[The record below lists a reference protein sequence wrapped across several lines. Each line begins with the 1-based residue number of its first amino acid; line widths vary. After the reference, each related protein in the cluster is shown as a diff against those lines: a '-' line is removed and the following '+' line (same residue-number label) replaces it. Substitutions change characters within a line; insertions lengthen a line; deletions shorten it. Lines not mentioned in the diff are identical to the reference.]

1 MSGENDIFDYVVVG
15 AGTGGCVVA
24 SRLAEDPSVRVALI
38 EAGPDHTHPFI
49 HVPATVG
56 AAIGTPKLNWRF
68 MTSPQPHLNNRP
80 IPVPRGH
87 VVGGSGSINGM
98 VYFRGQ
104 PRDFDD
110 WAAAGNPGWSYHE
123 VLPYF
128 LRSENNENFAGSPY
142 HGQGGPM
149 NVKFVPKPNPMSGA
163 FLSAMDLLGYKPNS
177 DFNGPD
183 PEGYGP
189 RQGTIL
195 NGRRVSTATAYLEAA
210 RKRPNFTL
218 LTGTR
223 VARVVIESGRATG
236 VDVLPDSELAR
247 GSKATGSGAAG
258 GAGATSGTSAR
269 SGTSGTSGTNSGSAA
284 SDTAS
289 ANTAGGTRLDGA
301 RRLIARREVVVCGGA
316 VLSPQILMLS
326 GIGDG
331 AALKA
336 QGIEVRHHLPGVGAN
351 YHDHLAAALLL
362 EMSNTESYGI
372 SLRTLPR
379 GVANLIEYALF
390 RSGPLSSNV
399 FECNAFVR
407 TRPELDRPDIQV
419 VFQAARRNKNTFPF
433 PLGHGYAVS
442 IVGLY
447 PKSRG
452 HIRLASADPLANPI
466 IDANLLSD
474 PADVAPLLRG
484 LQIARRIVSSR
495 PFGRYEG
502 VEVQPGSSV
511 QTEEG
516 LVEYIRRA
524 ASTVHHPCSSC
535 RMGPDP
541 NAVVD
546 SQLRVHGVQSLRI
559 ADASVFPSIVGGNTN
574 APVVMVA
581 EKCVDM
587 MLGRPAL
594 KPVDPPYLTS
604 PQAVSA

>member
-24 SRLAEDPSVRVALI
+24 SRLAEDPKVRVALI
-38 EAGPDHTHPFI
+38 EAGPDHTHPLI
-49 HVPATVG
+49 HIPATVG
-56 AAIGTPKLNWRF
+56 AAIWTQKLNWRF

-128 LRSENNENFAGSPY
+128 LRSENNENFPGSPY
-142 HGQGGPM
+142 HAQGGPM
-149 NVKFVPKPNPMSGA
+149 NVKFVPKPNPMSSA
-163 FLSAMDLLGYKPNS
+163 FLSSMDLLGYKPNA

-195 NGRRVSTATAYLEAA
+195 NGRRVSTATAYLESA

-218 LTGTR
+218 ITDTR
-223 VARVVIESGRATG
+223 VARVVIENGRATG
-236 VDVLPDSELAR
+236 VDLLPDAIAAG
-247 GSKATGSGAAG
+247 GSATGSGTG
-258 GAGATSGTSAR
+258 NSSA
-269 SGTSGTSGTNSGSAA
+269 SAA
-284 SDTAS
+284 PG
-289 ANTAGGTRLDGA
+289 NVGGRYNGA
-301 RRLIARREVVVCGGA
+301 RRLTARREVVVCGGA
-316 VLSPQILMLS
+316 VQSPQILMLS

-331 AALKA
+331 AMLKSH
-336 QGIEVRHHLPGVGAN
+336 GIEVKHHLPGVGAN

-362 EMSNTESYGI
+362 EMTNTESYGI
-372 SLRTLPR
+372 SWRTLPR
-379 GVANLIEYALF
+379 GVANLFEYALF

-407 TRPELDRPDIQV
+407 TQPELDRPDIQV

-452 HIRLASADPLANPI
+452 HIRLASADPLAYPI

-474 PADVAPLLRG
+474 PADVGPLLRG
-484 LQIARRIVSSR
+484 LQLARRIVTAR
-495 PFGRYEG
+495 PFARYEG
-502 VEVQPGSSV
+502 VEVQPGPSV
-511 QTEEG
+511 NTEEG
-516 LVEYIRRA
+516 LVEYIRRG

-546 SQLRVHGVQSLRI
+546 SQLRVHGIQSLRI

-574 APVVMVA
+574 APVVMIA

-587 MLGRPAL
+587 MLGRPAP
-594 KPVDPPYLTS
+594 KPIELPYLAS

>member
-24 SRLAEDPSVRVALI
+24 SRLAEDLTVRVALI

-56 AAIGTPKLNWRF
+56 AAIGTPKINWRF

-128 LRSENNENFAGSPY
+128 LRSENNENFPGSPY
-142 HGQGGPM
+142 HAQGGPM

-195 NGRRVSTATAYLEAA
+195 NGRRVSTATAYLDAA

-218 LTGTR
+218 ITGMR
-223 VARVVIESGRATG
+223 VARVAIEDGRATG
-236 VDVLPDSELAR
+236 VDVLPDA
-247 GSKATGSGAAG
+247 GTGG
-258 GAGATSGTSAR
+258 GAH
-269 SGTSGTSGTNSGSAA
+269 SGSAA
-284 SDTAS
+284 G
-289 ANTAGGTRLDGA
+289 AGGGPSVAGGGRLDGA
-301 RRLIARREVVVCGGA
+301 RRITARREVVVCGGA
-316 VLSPQILMLS
+316 IQSPQILMLS

-336 QGIEVRHHLPGVGAN
+336 HGIDVKQHLPGVGAN
-351 YHDHLAAALLL
+351 YHDHLAAPLLL

-379 GVANLIEYALF
+379 GVANLLEYALF

-407 TRPELDRPDIQV
+407 TQPELDRPDIQV

-433 PLGHGYAVS
+433 PLGHGFAVS

-452 HIRLASADPLANPI
+452 HIRLASADPLALPI

-474 PADVAPLLRG
+474 PADVGPLLRG
-484 LQIARRIVSSR
+484 LQLARRIVASR
-495 PFGRYEG
+495 PFARYEG

-516 LVEYIRRA
+516 LVDYIRRG

-546 SQLRVHGVQSLRI
+546 AQLRVHGVRSLRI
-559 ADASVFPSIVGGNTN
+559 ADASVFPRIVGGNTN
-574 APVVMVA
+574 APVVMIA

-587 MLGRPAL
+587 MLGRPAP
-594 KPVDPPYLTS
+594 KPVDLPYFNS
-604 PQAVSA
+604 PQASDKAVPA

>member
-24 SRLAEDPSVRVALI
+24 SRLSEDPNVRVAII

-49 HVPATVG
+49 HIPATVG
-56 AAIGTPKLNWRF
+56 AAIWTSKLNWRF

-104 PRDFDD
+104 PQDFDE
-110 WAAAGNPGWSYHE
+110 WAAAGNPGWSYRE

-128 LRSENNENFAGSPY
+128 LRSENNENFPGSPY
-142 HGQGGPM
+142 HSQSGPM
-149 NVKFVPKPNPMSGA
+149 NVKFVPKPNPMSSA

-189 RQGTIL
+189 RQGTIRD
-195 NGRRVSTATAYLEAA
+195 GRRVSTATAYLESA
-210 RKRPNFTL
+210 RKRPNLTL
-218 LTGTR
+218 LTDSR
-223 VARVVIESGRATG
+223 VARVVIENGRATG
-236 VDVLPDSELAR
+236 VDVLPDP
-247 GSKATGSGAAG
+247 GSVPS
-258 GAGATSGTSAR
+258 S
-269 SGTSGTSGTNSGSAA
+269 
-284 SDTAS
+284 TAPTMS
-289 ANTAGGTRLDGA
+289 P
-301 RRLIARREVVVCGGA
+301 RRLTARREVVVCAGT
-316 VLSPQILMLS
+316 VQTPQILMLS

-331 AALKA
+331 AMLKGH
-336 QGIEVRHHLPGVGAN
+336 GIEVKHHLPGVGAN
-351 YHDHLAAALLL
+351 YHDHLAAALIL

-379 GVANLIEYALF
+379 GVANLVEYALF
-390 RSGPLSSNV
+390 RSGPLASNV

-407 TRPELDRPDIQV
+407 TQPELDRPDIQV

-433 PLGHGYAVS
+433 PLGHGFAVS

-452 HIRLASADPLANPI
+452 HIRLASADPLAYPI

-474 PADVAPLLRG
+474 PADVGPLLRG
-484 LQIARRIVSSR
+484 LQLARRIVASA
-495 PFGRYEG
+495 PFARYEG
-502 VEVQPGSSV
+502 VEVQPGPSV
-511 QTEEG
+511 QTEEA
-516 LVEYIRRA
+516 LVDYIRRG
-524 ASTVHHPCSSC
+524 ASTVHHPCGSC

-546 SQLRVHGVQSLRI
+546 SQLRVHGVDALRI
-559 ADASVFPSIVGGNTN
+559 ADASVFPHIVGGNTN
-574 APVVMVA
+574 APVVMIA

-587 MLGRPAL
+587 MLGRAAPR
-594 KPVDPPYLTS
+594 PVDLPYLQS
-604 PQAVSA
+604 PQHSEKAVSA